1 MALSD
6 YTWEFTNC
14 GLTPGTRYRLFV
26 YVIGADYWDVAVDP
40 DAAPRHFSKGGYQ
53 WDPAKALR
61 ILAVFCPK
69 MRLSFILMATLQLT
83 GFIFSVPTG
92 AFGRFRFY

>member
-1 MALSD
+1 LPFFFALSD

-40 DAAPRHFSKGGYQ
+40 DAAPRHFSKGKRLPMGPFKPYGS
-53 WDPAKALR
+53 LR
-61 ILAVFCPK
+61 YFVPK
-69 MRLSFILMATLQLT
+69 CGFPLS
-83 GFIFSVPTG
+83 
-92 AFGRFRFY
+92 

>member
-40 DAAPRHFSKGGYQ
+40 DAVPRHFSKGGYQ
-53 WDPAKALR
+53 WNPLSLTDLCG
-61 ILAVFCPK
+61 ILSQNAAFLYLDGNSPTH
-69 MRLSFILMATLQLT
+69 RLHFLCAHR
-83 GFIFSVPTG
+83 GFW
-92 AFGRFRFY
+92 